1 MLPLVELIYM
11 TTYKLQLY
19 ELFSLGFATHNSHAY
34 DFEILL
40 KGFRSSVVDLVVATR
55 FHQHLIIDL
64 ETCGVRRL

>member
-11 TTYKLQLY
+11 TMYKLQLY

-40 KGFRSSVVDLVVATR
+40 KGFRSSVVDLVVAIR
-55 FHQHLIIDL
+55 FH
-64 ETCGVRRL
+64 